1 VLYKLT
7 DHLREELKKPLG
19 LLVKKGKETDY
30 IKKNLLNKDFVITVG
45 DKTTESFVMA
55 GGKPKLEIVDLKEK
69 RLRREKTATAA
80 EEVIKIKND
89 PGTISDE
96 AIEAIKNSLNSSKRV
111 RIEIE
116 GEEDLLGIPCI
127 IYAPEGSYV
136 LYGQPDEGLVI
147 VRVDRNMKN
156 KANAILLSMEKVQN

>member
-1 VLYKLT
+1 LYRLT

-19 LLVKKGKETDY
+19 ILVKKGKEADY

-45 DKTTESFVMA
+45 DRTTESFVLA
-55 GGKPKLEIVDLKEK
+55 GGKPKLEIVDLKEM
-69 RLRREKTATAA
+69 RSTRVKTETAA
-80 EEVIKIKND
+80 EEIIKVRNEA
-89 PGTISDE
+89 GTISDE
-96 AIEAIKNSLNSSKRV
+96 AIEVIKNSLNSPKRI
-111 RIEIE
+111 RIEID

-136 LYGQPDEGLVI
+136 LYGQPNEGLVV
-147 VRVDRNMKN
+147 VRVDRNMKD

>member
-1 VLYKLT
+1 LYRLT

-19 LLVKKGKETDY
+19 ILVKKGKEADY
-30 IKKNLLNKDFVITVG
+30 IRKNLLNKDFVITVG
-45 DKTTESFVMA
+45 DRTTESFVLA

-69 RLRREKTATAA
+69 RSTRVKTETAA
-80 EEVIKIKND
+80 EEIIKVRNEA
-89 PGTISDE
+89 GTISDE
-96 AIEAIKNSLNSSKRV
+96 AIEVIKNSLNSPKRI
-111 RIEIE
+111 RIEID

-136 LYGQPDEGLVI
+136 LYGQPNEGLVV
-147 VRVDRNMKN
+147 VRVDRNMKD

>member
-1 VLYKLT
+1 MYRLT

-19 LLVKKGKETDY
+19 ILVKKGKEADY
-30 IKKNLLNKDFVITVG
+30 IRKNLLNKDFVITVG
-45 DKTTESFVMA
+45 DRTTESFVLA

-69 RLRREKTATAA
+69 RSIRVKTETAA
-80 EEVIKIKND
+80 EEIIKVRNEA
-89 PGTISDE
+89 GTISDE
-96 AIEAIKNSLNSSKRV
+96 AIEVIKNSLNSPKRV
-111 RIEIE
+111 RIEID

-136 LYGQPDEGLVI
+136 LYGQPNEGLVV

>member
-1 VLYKLT
+1 LYRLT

-19 LLVKKGKETDY
+19 ILVKKGKEADY

-45 DKTTESFVMA
+45 DRTTESFVLA

-69 RLRREKTATAA
+69 RSTREKTETAA
-80 EEVIKIKND
+80 EEIIKVRNEA
-89 PGTISDE
+89 GTINDE
-96 AIEAIKNSLNSSKRV
+96 AIEVIKNSLNSPKRV
-111 RIEIE
+111 RIEID

-136 LYGQPDEGLVI
+136 LYGQPNEGLVV

>member
-1 VLYKLT
+1 MYRLT

-19 LLVKKGKETDY
+19 ILVKKGKEADY

-45 DKTTESFVMA
+45 DRTTESFVLA
-55 GGKPKLEIVDLKEK
+55 GGKPKLEIVDLKEM
-69 RLRREKTATAA
+69 RSTRVKTETAA
-80 EEVIKIKND
+80 EEIIKVRNEA
-89 PGTISDE
+89 GTISDE
-96 AIEAIKNSLNSSKRV
+96 AIEVIKNSLNSPKRI
-111 RIEIE
+111 RIEID

-136 LYGQPDEGLVI
+136 LYGQPNEGLVV
-147 VRVDRNMKN
+147 VRVDRNMKD

>member
-1 VLYKLT
+1 MYRLA

-19 LLVKKGKETDY
+19 ILVKKGKEADY

-45 DKTTESFVMA
+45 DRTTESFVLA
-55 GGKPKLEIVDLKEK
+55 GGKPKLEIVDLKEM
-69 RLRREKTATAA
+69 RSTRVKTETAA
-80 EEVIKIKND
+80 EEIIKVRNEA
-89 PGTISDE
+89 GTISDE
-96 AIEAIKNSLNSSKRV
+96 AIEVIKNSLNSPKRI
-111 RIEIE
+111 RIEID

-136 LYGQPDEGLVI
+136 LYGQPNEGLVV
-147 VRVDRNMKN
+147 VRVDRNMKD